1 MGQSSVWS
9 RSNIANSTGSLELQ
23 GLEQTVFPEC
33 TEHPTP
39 ATVQTNQ
46 PEEKGQKNKRKG
58 KKTDSSAPKR
68 SKKNDTRRKD
78 GSPDDCTGANNERSP
93 LPAPPRISLR
103 DLMEAETKLVFGDE
117 QDITHKSLA
126 STATQLMCQAA
137 EIGGPPS
144 GPNLSFLPQIDKWL
158 DVALQDAN
166 SYYQQKKYAT
176 AASRFTAALE
186 LCSKGSVFE
195 KPFNAGYEDI
205 CEVASFVESRIVACY
220 LRMER
225 PDPALLHSYRSIQ
238 LKPIRFQNHLR
249 QAMAY
254 RLLGNPCEAA
264 RGAMIA
270 DYIYWLSGGNNR
282 HISKLIKLYWQ
293 GLLEAALTME
303 KNFSVMFTPWSGKP
317 SSNIIEKMEEAF
329 RKLHPAFTDY
339 IFTDPRGGHLLPQTT
354 DWSQPSSTQ
363 SYFLTLG
370 FKRRNHG
377 DFLHKLLHRRCP
389 TFTGQRSP
397 FTPPSYRDLE
407 MMFEMQGKKILPVL
421 DFIKC
426 TKLSVGFSQGSG
438 LIERLQYASVLGQ
451 LNRFREHTHV
461 LQYTLAELAVA
472 PYLQDISPSDTELLL
487 ALMADTMDT
496 LEGKRPDQERVWNA
510 MQKVEA
516 VKEMLY
522 QLEETYLKKKALR
535 ATKQQKA
542 KEKKALKKLSLR
554 SPAVQPQ
561 GQPNAV
567 ADPQPSHPISE
578 PLPPAHKHLSSAKK

>member
-1 MGQSSVWS
+1 MKTQ
-9 RSNIANSTGSLELQ
+9 RNIIANLTGSLELQ
-23 GLEQTVFPEC
+23 GLEQTVFPEY
-33 TEHPTP
+33 TEYPVP
-39 ATVQTNQ
+39 ATIQTNQ
-46 PEEKGQKNKRKG
+46 PEEKGQNKRKV

-68 SKKNDTRRKD
+68 SKKNDTPRKD
-78 GSPDDCTGANNERSP
+78 GSPDYCAGANNERNP
-93 LPAPPRISLR
+93 LPARPRISLR

-186 LCSKGSVFE
+186 LCSRGAVFE
-195 KPFNAGYEDI
+195 KPFNADYEDI
-205 CEVASFVESRIVACY
+205 CKVASFIESRIVACY
-220 LRMER
+220 LRMKK
-225 PDPALLHSYRSIQ
+225 PNPALLHSYRSIQ
-238 LKPIRFQNHLR
+238 LNPIRFHNHLR
-249 QAMAY
+249 QAMVY

-293 GLLEAALTME
+293 GLLEKALTME
-303 KNFSVMFTPWSGKP
+303 KNFSVMFTPWFEKP
-317 SSNIIEKMEEAF
+317 CSNTIKKAEEAF

-370 FKRRNHG
+370 FRRRKDG
-377 DFLHKLLHRRCP
+377 DFLHKLLHKRSP
-389 TFTGQRSP
+389 TFTGQKSP
-397 FTPPSYRDLE
+397 FTTPSYRDLE
-407 MMFEMQGKKILPVL
+407 MMYEMQEKKILPVL
-421 DFIKC
+421 DFIRC
-426 TKLSVGFSQGSG
+426 TKLSVGFSTGSG
-438 LIERLQYASVLGQ
+438 ITERLQYASVLGQ
-451 LNRFREHTHV
+451 LNKFREHTHV
-461 LQYTLAELAVA
+461 LQHTLAELAVA
-472 PYLQDISPSDTELLL
+472 PYLQDISPSDTELLQ

-496 LEGKRPDQERVWNA
+496 LEGKRSDQERVWNA

-535 ATKQQKA
+535 ATKKQNA
-542 KEKKALKKLSLR
+542 EEKKALKKASLR
-554 SPAVQPQ
+554 SPVVLPQ
-561 GQPNAV
+561 GQPNAL
-567 ADPQPSHPISE
+567 ADPQPP
-578 PLPPAHKHLSSAKK
+578 SSNK